1 MDFVNDDEV
10 MRDFFK
16 LTKEEFLNS
25 YSYLSEQDYDATK
38 QKVDNGKIL
47 EITLVGTDSWDRPVY
62 KGKDGTLYK
71 DVDLGHG
78 NNLRSSLNTSV
89 GNSFDGEP
97 YMPLDENVIVKVIR
111 YIPIKEIKGNE
122 DLQQIAE
129 KIKFQEDVLMP
140 EDITREQFIKELKS
154 QIEWELDMVAPSVS
168 KDILH
173 QEYLKLLKIEDLERK
188 RGKNMKNYENAINKN
203 NTLQNTFALNIL
215 LQVGRNNLLNEDYF
229 KNMLDSIDDKKN
241 MLMSDDYQKEVYE
254 IARKMAQLQD
264 KDLCNYI
271 YDKVKEEKKLERG
284 R

>member
-62 KGKDGTLYK
+62 KGKDGILYK

-97 YMPLDENVIVKVIR
+97 YMPLAENVIVKVIR

-129 KIKFQEDVLMP
+129 KIKFQ
-140 EDITREQFIKELKS
+140 
-154 QIEWELDMVAPSVS
+154 
-168 KDILH
+168 
-173 QEYLKLLKIEDLERK
+173 
-188 RGKNMKNYENAINKN
+188 
-203 NTLQNTFALNIL
+203 
-215 LQVGRNNLLNEDYF
+215 
-229 KNMLDSIDDKKN
+229 
-241 MLMSDDYQKEVYE
+241 
-254 IARKMAQLQD
+254 
-264 KDLCNYI
+264 
-271 YDKVKEEKKLERG
+271 
-284 R
+284 